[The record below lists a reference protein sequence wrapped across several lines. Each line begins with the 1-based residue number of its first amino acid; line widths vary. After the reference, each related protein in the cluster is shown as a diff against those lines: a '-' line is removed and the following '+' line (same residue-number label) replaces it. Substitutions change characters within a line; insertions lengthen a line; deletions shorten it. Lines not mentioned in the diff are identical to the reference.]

1 MKKWLIAG
9 AGAAGL
15 LISSVALARVDVGI
29 SIGVPGVVYP
39 APVYAAPAP
48 VYVAPPVVYPAPVYI
63 RGGGYWGPHGHWRGP
78 DRGYYH
84 GRGGWHR

>member
-29 SIGVPGVVYP
+29 SIGVPGVVLSLIHISEP
-39 APVYAAPAP
+39 T
-48 VYVAPPVVYPAPVYI
+48 
-63 RGGGYWGPHGHWRGP
+63 
-78 DRGYYH
+78 DS
-84 GRGGWHR
+84 

>member
-48 VYVAPPVVYPAPVYI
+48 VYV
-63 RGGGYWGPHGHWRGP
+63 
-78 DRGYYH
+78 
-84 GRGGWHR
+84 

>member
-29 SIGVPGVVYP
+29 
-39 APVYAAPAP
+39 
-48 VYVAPPVVYPAPVYI
+48 
-63 RGGGYWGPHGHWRGP
+63 
-78 DRGYYH
+78 
-84 GRGGWHR
+84 

>member
-9 AGAAGL
+9 AGVAGL

-39 APVYAAPAP
+39 APVY
-48 VYVAPPVVYPAPVYI
+48 I
-63 RGGGYWGPHGHWRGP
+63 RGGGYWGHHGGYYRGP
-78 DRGYYH
+78 GPGYYH

>member
-9 AGAAGL
+9 VGAAGL

-39 APVYAAPAP
+39 APVY
-48 VYVAPPVVYPAPVYI
+48 VLLSLI
-63 RGGGYWGPHGHWRGP
+63 HI
-78 DRGYYH
+78 
-84 GRGGWHR
+84 

>member
-29 SIGVPGVVYP
+29 SSGIPGIVYP
-39 APVYAAPAP
+39 APVY
-48 VYVAPPVVYPAPVYI
+48 Y
-63 RGGGYWGPHGHWRGP
+63 RGGGRYY
-78 DRGYYH
+78 DRGYYYGRGRGHDHHH
-84 GRGGWHR
+84 GRGRGHDRD